1 VILSAPGKKLDG
13 TFVYG
18 VNHLTFDPAK
28 HRIIVSNASCTT
40 NCLAPV
46 VKVLHDAFG
55 VQHGLM
61 TTVHSY
67 TMDQRLLD
75 GSHSDFRGPGPPACP

>member
-1 VILSAPGKKLDG
+1 MDVTL
-13 TFVYG
+13 VYG
-18 VNHLTFDPAK
+18 VNHTEFDPVR
-28 HRIIVSNASCTT
+28 HRVISNASCTT

-55 VQHGLM
+55 LEHGHI
-61 TTVHSY
+61 TTFHSY

-75 GSHSDFRGPGPPACP
+75 GSHSDFRRARAAACP